1 MSPITIFFIIGK
13 ESISFVSTA
22 HIYWRTER
30 GLSWFTLH
38 DISQILY
45 HGICK
50 ILGKMDYIN
59 NGHKAWPD
67 CRTNPS
73 VGSAY
78 IVILITANQRSCW
91 KVMYSVLS
99 LCHSVCSQGRDVSMR
114 PPCMVISYRSH
125 GNPPL
130 HGRVQTCLWCSP
142 DICWQTGGWHS
153 TEVPSRFFNF
163 WLLGASHQSLENQ
176 YFFIAKEFRS
186 CSISLSLLKKV
197 SMIFLLSTCIYNC
210 TLFLC
215 LRSCQ

>member
-78 IVILITANQRSCW
+78 IVILITAHQRSCW

-99 LCHSVCSQGRDVSMR
+99 VCHSVCSQGRDVSMR

-125 GNPPL
+125 GNPPSTDVFKL
-130 HGRVQTCLWCSP
+130 VYDVAQTSVGKRAVG
-142 DICWQTGGWHS
+142 IQ
-153 TEVPSRFFNF
+153 
-163 WLLGASHQSLENQ
+163 
-176 YFFIAKEFRS
+176 
-186 CSISLSLLKKV
+186 LK
-197 SMIFLLSTCIYNC
+197 FLLVSLISDY
-210 TLFLC
+210 
-215 LRSCQ
+215 